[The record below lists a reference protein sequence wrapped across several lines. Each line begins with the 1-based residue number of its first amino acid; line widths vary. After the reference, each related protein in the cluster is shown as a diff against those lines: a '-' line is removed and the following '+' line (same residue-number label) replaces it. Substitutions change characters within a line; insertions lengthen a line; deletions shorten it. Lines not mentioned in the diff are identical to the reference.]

1 LVTPKIL
8 EDKEI
13 SRDIES
19 GLDFI
24 LNHFDQ
30 NRLFPRTIM
39 TKILGYQKEV
49 FSKEEAMKLYKE
61 SDFIDCRINA
71 FPSYI
76 DYKGIQRYPPDFI
89 FIDLDKN
96 KFQTN
101 RSFELALSK
110 ILKNIKEEMDGHP
123 SVLWTGNG
131 YHIYQPIDS
140 FVLEEFD
147 IFNEFDNP
155 SKQFL
160 RFAKDLLSNDK
171 ADKANNPSFKSCL
184 LRIPYSLNS
193 KCLSNENNSL
203 ENSQVKIIKLWNKKR
218 PSINYLL
225 RDFRMYLI
233 DRKFNEINNNK
244 CKRSTFKYKVNNNNK
259 NTILWIEE
267 LLKTSIPD
275 FRKNAL
281 SLILAPYLIHIKK
294 LSYQDSFDILIDW
307 LTKCDSLRKLDF
319 DSKDQVK
326 SALNIAIQKRIP
338 PMKLETLKN
347 RNLELYN
354 KFCK

>member
-1 LVTPKIL
+1 
-8 EDKEI
+8 
-13 SRDIES
+13 
-19 GLDFI
+19 
-24 LNHFDQ
+24 
-30 NRLFPRTIM
+30 
-39 TKILGYQKEV
+39 
-49 FSKEEAMKLYKE
+49 
-61 SDFIDCRINA
+61 
-71 FPSYI
+71 
-76 DYKGIQRYPPDFI
+76 
-89 FIDLDKN
+89 
-96 KFQTN
+96 
-101 RSFELALSK
+101 
-110 ILKNIKEEMDGHP
+110 LKNIKEQIDGHP

-193 KCLSNENNSL
+193 KCLSDENNSL
-203 ENSQVKIIKLWNKKR
+203 ENSQVKIIKSWNKKR

-233 DRKFNEINNNK
+233 DRKFNEINNNKK

-281 SLILAPYLIHIKK
+281 SLIIAPYLIHIKK

-326 SALNIAIQKRIP
+326 SALNIAIQKKIP

-347 RNLELYN
+347 RNFELYK
-354 KFCK
+354 KFHK